1 MGPAS
6 QGRLSLK
13 KRLVSDRLKVGL
25 SRAAG
30 FSNLGAVVL
39 NVPAREELPALVSRV
54 ARLWAE
60 LHEADRELAL
70 ELARKLPEME
80 IRRAAD

>member
-1 MGPAS
+1 MADYIP
-6 QGRLSLK
+6 
-13 KRLVSDRLKVGL
+13 V
-25 SRAAG
+25 
-30 FSNLGAVVL
+30 LGAVVL
-39 NVPAREELPALVSRV
+39 KVPAREELPALVSRV